1 MSLSDKS
8 GTDPR
13 IERLRDVELFDIYTG
28 TGIPEGKKSVA
39 FSLVMRSD
47 TATLTD
53 EEADGVMREI
63 LDAIGREHGAV
74 IR

>member
-1 MSLSDKS
+1 MDRLAE
-8 GTDPR
+8 G
-13 IERLRDVELFDIYTG
+13 RLRDVELFDIYTG

-47 TATLTD
+47 AATLKD
-53 EEADGVMREI
+53 EEADAVMRSI
-63 LDAIGREHGAV
+63 LERIETEHGAV